1 LAQERHGF
9 YADYFDYVDDLPDG
23 ELALLEDTL
32 VASLEPESLLAAIEV
47 ATGAFL
53 VELRRGE
60 PALCDRLEGPLLE
73 FVRLRG

>member
-1 LAQERHGF
+1 MTYWTESWHCSRI
-9 YADYFDYVDDLPDG
+9 
-23 ELALLEDTL
+23 TL